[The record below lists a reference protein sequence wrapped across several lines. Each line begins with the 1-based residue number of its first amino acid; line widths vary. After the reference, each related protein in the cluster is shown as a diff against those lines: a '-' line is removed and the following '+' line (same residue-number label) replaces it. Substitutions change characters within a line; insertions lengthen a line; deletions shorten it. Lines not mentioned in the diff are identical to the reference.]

1 MNMFINALLIF
12 IFIIV
17 LITIKVLDISSNN
30 LITNKIY
37 FFCSIFLFQLLIQ
50 SIYTL
55 KYTKLEQNINIKL
68 LINNALTIA
77 VFSIIGY
84 SIYFDLLNINL
95 IDANNKFNSLFMS
108 LIITLFI
115 CVSYNIKKIL

>member
-1 MNMFINALLIF
+1 MFINALLLF

-30 LITNKIY
+30 LISNKIY
-37 FFCSIFLFQLLIQ
+37 FFCSIFLFQLLVQ

-55 KYTKLEQNINIKL
+55 KYTESEQNINIKL

-77 VFSIIGY
+77 VFAIIGY
-84 SIYFDLLNINL
+84 SIYFDL

-108 LIITLFI
+108 SIITLFI

>member
-1 MNMFINALLIF
+1 MNIFINALLLF

-17 LITIKVLDISSNN
+17 SITIKVPDISSND

-37 FFCSIFLFQLLIQ
+37 FFCNIFLFQLLIQ

-55 KYTKLEQNINIKL
+55 KYTKSEQDINIKL
-68 LINNALTIA
+68 LINDALIIA
-77 VFSIIGY
+77 ILAIVGY

-108 LIITLFI
+108 SIITLFV